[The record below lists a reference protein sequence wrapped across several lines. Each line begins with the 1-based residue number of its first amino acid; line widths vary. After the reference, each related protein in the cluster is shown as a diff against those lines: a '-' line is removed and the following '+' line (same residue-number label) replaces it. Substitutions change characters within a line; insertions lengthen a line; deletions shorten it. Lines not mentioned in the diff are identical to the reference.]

1 MKVVEITQIRD
12 KLNKLVVEDKDKAF
26 FVTLKFPDPSMDLY
40 EADKILKAH
49 LDVIR
54 KAFPDAYIL
63 STMAFSE
70 DGGVGVHFHNLIVN
84 RGYSEVIKNGQRHV
98 PDEDADGLRFMRLQE
113 NEIITALEQKVRT
126 DWRKRVQKISR
137 YKNQNL
143 RDVVQVQK
151 AELASGSIRDYITR
165 IDEKYIP
172 HEWRKSRIKWFKER
186 GTANFWPATSVER
199 FLAA

>member
-1 MKVVEITQIRD
+1 MKEKEIKEIRD
-12 KLNKLVVEDKDKAF
+12 TLNELEVGDEDKAF
-26 FVTLKFPDPSMDLY
+26 FITLKFPDPSMDLY

-84 RGYSEVIKNGQRHV
+84 RDESEVIKDGQRYV
-98 PDEDADGLRFMRLQE
+98 PDEDANGLRFMRFQE
-113 NEIITALEQKVRT
+113 NEMITALEQKVRT

-137 YKNQNL
+137 YKNQSL

-151 AELASGSIRDYITR
+151 AELASGCIRDYITR

-172 HEWRKSRIKWFKER
+172 HEWRKSRIKWFKVR
-186 GTANFWPATSVER
+186 GRANFWPTTSVER
-199 FLAA
+199 FLVA